1 MPHDP
6 RSDVFFQN
14 ESSPPTRPL
23 WRPSRRIVLRGGLHA
38 ATGLAIARWAMSAPG
53 AIGSEGAARAEGA
66 GAPKAADAAK
76 PTADQLIPGKDRRLL
91 VHNPAR
97 TGFEI
102 ETPLDLLRE
111 DAITP
116 AAKLF
121 VRNNQQPDWSA
132 TLAPAPAGPWRIE
145 IGGLLEFPRTI
156 SLDEIKTLP
165 LVEHEVVLQCS
176 GNGRAMF
183 SAVSP
188 VKGSQWSYGAMGNVR
203 FKGVS
208 LKSVFEKFDV
218 RPHASVRFITAE
230 GAESP
235 GKPGAADFEHSLPLD
250 ETLSRAILA
259 FEMNGQP
266 LPSVHGGPL
275 RLVTPGYYGTM
286 HVKWLSRL
294 RLESQESVNHH
305 QSKRYRTPRDI
316 IKPGDT
322 FDYRIDNSDAHWRMK
337 IKSVFFAPVQDA
349 TTGSK
354 VLASGV
360 AWNDGTALIDAVE
373 LSSDGGQTWRRAE
386 LQRAGRYAWQH
397 WQATLP
403 LSAGSHTLICRAI
416 DTLGNS
422 QPLDG
427 ATAWN
432 PDGYVWNG
440 ADRVTIRVKS

>member
-1 MPHDP
+1 
-6 RSDVFFQN
+6 
-14 ESSPPTRPL
+14 
-23 WRPSRRIVLRGGLHA
+23 
-38 ATGLAIARWAMSAPG
+38 
-53 AIGSEGAARAEGA
+53 
-66 GAPKAADAAK
+66 
-76 PTADQLIPGKDRRLL
+76 

-218 RPHASVRFITAE
+218 RPHALVRFITAE

-397 WQATLP
+397 WQATFP

>member
-1 MPHDP
+1 MPRDP
-6 RSDVFFQN
+6 RSDVFFRN

-23 WRPSRRIVLRGGLHA
+23 WRPSRRIVLRGGLQA

-145 IGGLLEFPRTI
+145 IGGLLEFPRTL
-156 SLDEIKTLP
+156 SLDELKTLP

-294 RLESQESVNHH
+294 RLEAQESVNHH

-337 IKSVFFAPVQDA
+337 IKSVFFAPIQNA

-397 WQATLP
+397 WQAALP
-403 LSAGSHTLICRAI
+403 LTAGSHTLICRAI

-422 QPLDG
+422 QPLEG

-440 ADRVTIRVKS
+440 A

>member
-1 MPHDP
+1 
-6 RSDVFFQN
+6 
-14 ESSPPTRPL
+14 
-23 WRPSRRIVLRGGLHA
+23 VLRGGLQATVALA
-38 ATGLAIARWAMSAPG
+38 AARPLAELGRLARLAAGRDPWNAAIAGSQGVAAAAEFAVQDASPNAPRKT
-53 AIGSEGAARAEGA
+53 EA
-66 GAPKAADAAK
+66 GGQS
-76 PTADQLIPGKDRRLL
+76 TADQLIAGKDRRLL

-102 ETPLDLLRE
+102 ETPLELLRE
-111 DAITP
+111 DAVTP

-121 VRNNQQPDWSA
+121 VRNNQQPDWAA
-132 TLAPAPAGPWRIE
+132 TLAAAPAGPWRLE
-145 IGGLLEFPRTI
+145 VGGLLEFPRVVT
-156 SLDEIKTLP
+156 LEELKTLP
-165 LVEHEVVLQCS
+165 LVEQELVLQCS

-208 LKSVFEKFDV
+208 LKSVFEKFEI
-218 RPHASVRFITAE
+218 RPHVSARFLTAE
-230 GAESP
+230 GADSP
-235 GKPGAADFEHSLPLD
+235 GKPGAADFEHSLPLE

-259 FEMNGQP
+259 FEMNGEP
-266 LPSVHGGPL
+266 LPAVHGGPL

-286 HVKWLSRL
+286 HVKWLARL
-294 RLESQESVNHH
+294 RLEAQESVNHH
-305 QSKRYRTPRDI
+305 QVKRYRTPRELI
-316 IKPGDT
+316 EPGKP
-322 FDYRIDNSDAHWRMK
+322 FDYRIENSDAHWRMK
-337 IKSVFFAPVQDA
+337 IKSVFFSPVHS
-349 TTGSK
+349 TSTKGPR

-386 LQRAGRYAWQH
+386 LQRAGRYAWQR
-397 WQATLP
+397 WQATLALP
-403 LSAGSHTLICRAI
+403 AGSHTLICRAI

-427 ATAWN
+427 AIAWN

-440 ADRVTIRVKS
+440 ADRVTVQVEA